1 MIKTYNPKETKK
13 WMVLS
18 SLFVG
23 IITIIWGV
31 ISRQGI
37 LLILGFFFM
46 LVVSKRTEIII
57 DERGLLI
64 TTTTLFLMKRKD
76 RIDFKDMSFIDI
88 KEDAE
93 KSLVYFMKG
102 WKGRRALIDTVD
114 LIKLIDY
121 IKSENPD
128 LVKIKDIE
136 DSSQN
141 SEARIL

>member
-1 MIKTYNPKETKK
+1 MEILNYVLAIIFSFFGIFAGMLLGYIAKEELRAGKK
-13 WMVLS
+13 YFVWM
-18 SLFVG
+18 
-23 IITIIWGV
+23 
-31 ISRQGI
+31 QNI
-37 LLILGFFFM
+37 LLILGLFFI

-76 RIDFKDMSFIDI
+76 RLNFKDMNSIDI
-88 KEDAE
+88 KEGPE

-102 WKGRRALIDTVD
+102 WRGRKVLIDIVD

-128 LVKIKDIE
+128 LIK
-136 DSSQN
+136 
-141 SEARIL
+141 

>member
-13 WMVLS
+13 WMEYP
-18 SLFVG
+18 SLLVG
-23 IITIIWGV
+23 TIMIIWGV
-31 ISRQGI
+31 ISCQSI
-37 LLILGFFFM
+37 LLILGFFFI

-64 TTTTLFLMKRKD
+64 TTATLFLMKRKD
-76 RIDFKDMSFIDI
+76 RLNFKDMNSIDI
-88 KEDAE
+88 KEDQE

-102 WKGRRALIDTVD
+102 WKGRKVLIDTVD

-128 LVKIKDIE
+128 LIK
-136 DSSQN
+136 
-141 SEARIL
+141 